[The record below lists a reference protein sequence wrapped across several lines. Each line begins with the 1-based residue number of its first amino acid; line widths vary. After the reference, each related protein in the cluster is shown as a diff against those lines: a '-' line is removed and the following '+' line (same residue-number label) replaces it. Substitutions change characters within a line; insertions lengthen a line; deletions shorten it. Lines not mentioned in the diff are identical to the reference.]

1 MLMSIAL
8 PSHAAADLKKIDLFH
23 QQENGHAL
31 YRIPGLIA
39 TPKATLLA
47 YCEGRLDNGGDWAA
61 SEILL
66 RRSNDR
72 GDTWDSARVI
82 ASAPKD
88 AIHSP
93 FARRK
98 GDPPSGFTTNNP
110 LMISARDGTIH
121 FLYCVEYARCFYRRS
136 TDDGATFGEPVEIT
150 KTFEAFRDRYKW
162 GVIATGPGHG
172 IELKSGRLLV
182 PIWMSTGENGHRPSS
197 IATIYS
203 DDNGTTWHAGEI
215 VGDGTLLNP
224 SENTLVERSDG
235 RVVMNIRHES
245 EPHQRAIA
253 ISPDGISRWSSVR
266 FDPQLPDPIC
276 MASLVRYDEKTILFS
291 NPNNPD
297 NRDRKNL
304 TIRMSNDDGA
314 TWPISRTLDAGPS
327 GYSDLAVGP
336 DRFTASTSA
345 AKRSLR
351 RSLPLRGLGWIG

>member
-1 MLMSIAL
+1 
-8 PSHAAADLKKIDLFH
+8 
-23 QQENGHAL
+23 
-31 YRIPGLIA
+31 
-39 TPKATLLA
+39 
-47 YCEGRLDNGGDWAA
+47 
-61 SEILL
+61 
-66 RRSNDR
+66 
-72 GDTWDSARVI
+72 
-82 ASAPKD
+82 
-88 AIHSP
+88 
-93 FARRK
+93 
-98 GDPPSGFTTNNP
+98 
-110 LMISARDGTIH
+110 
-121 FLYCVEYARCFYRRS
+121 
-136 TDDGATFGEPVEIT
+136 
-150 KTFEAFRDRYKW
+150 
-162 GVIATGPGHG
+162 
-172 IELKSGRLLV
+172 
-182 PIWMSTGENGHRPSS
+182 MSTGENGHRPSS

-336 DRFTASTSA
+336 DGSIYCFYERGEKKPAEKLTFARFGMDWLKPRAAPSTKGA
-345 AKRSLR
+345 H
-351 RSLPLRGLGWIG
+351 